1 MLPPSGL
8 RGIVFDGQDMY
19 AIEPA
24 AEAAAVT
31 VQPLDMTEGDTVVYR
46 LSDALMPAETMRCEV
61 VQPGTPPESAST
73 AADAIEQL
81 TAELQ
86 SMQTAE
92 ATITKQVRVGIVGD
106 YEFVQQFTT
115 STPEDAI
122 VARMNIV
129 ASGSPQTL
137 EQILKQLNKLI
148 DVLHAKDHTGETVV
162 EKELALIKVR
172 CAPEKRSEVLQIAEH
187 FKAQTVDLSEGTLML
202 QVTGGT
208 DKLDAA
214 EMMLDKYGIA
224 EMVRTGKVIMARG
237 ESGT

>member
-1 MLPPSGL
+1 MGREDSIMINGTPNGTATAVKAP
-8 RGIVFDGQDMY
+8 V
-19 AIEPA
+19 AN
-24 AEAAAVT
+24 AEAAA
-31 VQPLDMTEGDTVVYR
+31 LR
-46 LSDALMPAETMRCEV
+46 LPIAETRGHQHSISLLVNNKPGVLIRVSLVFARRGYNIDSLV
-61 VQPGTPPESAST
+61 VSPAHNG
-73 AADAIEQL
+73 
-81 TAELQ
+81 
-86 SMQTAE
+86 
-92 ATITKQVRVGIVGD
+92 K
-106 YEFVQQFTT
+106 F
-115 STPEDAI
+115 
-122 VARMNIV
+122 ARMNIV
-129 ASGSPQTL
+129 ASGAPKIL

-214 EMMLDKYGIA
+214 EMMLDKYGIS

>member
-1 MLPPSGL
+1 MAREDSIMINGAAN
-8 RGIVFDGQDMY
+8 GTST
-19 AIEPA
+19 ATAPA
-24 AEAAAVT
+24 PVANAEAAA
-31 VQPLDMTEGDTVVYR
+31 LR
-46 LSDALMPAETMRCEV
+46 LPIAETRGYQHSISLLVNNKPGVLIRVSLVFARRGYNIDSLV
-61 VQPGTPPESAST
+61 VSPAHNG
-73 AADAIEQL
+73 
-81 TAELQ
+81 
-86 SMQTAE
+86 
-92 ATITKQVRVGIVGD
+92 K
-106 YEFVQQFTT
+106 F
-115 STPEDAI
+115 
-122 VARMNIV
+122 ARMNIV
-129 ASGSPQTL
+129 ASGAPKIL

-237 ESGT
+237 DSNT